1 MSTFKQFAVAE
12 ANTISISDEEYNP
25 GYNALINQFNRLVKQ
40 IKINIRKINKNK
52 GNTMNIEN
60 GNQTKM
66 DLERQCQHLTNI
78 ADRLIVNQKQKSYS
92 FMTDPRINNNVAVK
106 NEEAGVLNKK
116 NAAIRKFDA
125 RAIRFFEKMYIEKF
139 KEDIAT
145 LKRTLYEA
153 PHNQKVIKTKKK
165 LKKLLNNIQE
175 DQHLI
180 PSEKEALGSFITTII
195 HNYDANQNIPGKKRW
210 GQLHFYMENGDV
222 KQAAEEWEKLNNSQS
237 ETTNMQLRN
246 KYKAWLMDQQDQSKI
261 RFARLDKDRRHWK
274 LTETHKYKHVNGV
287 IMEKPPNIP
296 YLKGDPVFNKINI
309 ILNSPEN
316 LDIKL
321 KGYIKTL
328 DSLGTPYIF
337 EPEYNESNYIYVI
350 PYLNEHDQKPW
361 SDWRQFFDLK
371 ISQDPITITWVRRKL
386 SLEERALEKSL
397 STNCLESFLNQNIGS
412 DINTELQ
419 QYFYDQNIGWQT
431 WRDIFISGDKN
442 ILYKSM
448 KKTRE
453 RLQTIKQQMGSAS
466 IKNSEYRFTDTE
478 AAELILSAIKH
489 FKYTQVQSLFA
500 REVTVVNYLNKL
512 G

>member
-1 MSTFKQFAVAE
+1 M
-12 ANTISISDEEYNP
+12 
-25 GYNALINQFNRLVKQ
+25 
-40 IKINIRKINKNK
+40 
-52 GNTMNIEN
+52 
-60 GNQTKM
+60 
-66 DLERQCQHLTNI
+66 
-78 ADRLIVNQKQKSYS
+78 
-92 FMTDPRINNNVAVK
+92 
-106 NEEAGVLNKK
+106 
-116 NAAIRKFDA
+116 
-125 RAIRFFEKMYIEKF
+125 
-139 KEDIAT
+139 
-145 LKRTLYEA
+145 
-153 PHNQKVIKTKKK
+153 
-165 LKKLLNNIQE
+165 
-175 DQHLI
+175 I